1 MKILIGLTYYRPH
14 TSGLTIYV
22 ERLARALAVR
32 GHQVTVLTSRYSKQ
46 LPGYE
51 IMDGVEIIRAPVL
64 MRISKGV
71 IMPTFGL
78 LANHLVARTDVI
90 NLHLPQLDA
99 AGLALR
105 GRLLKK
111 PTITTYHCDLR
122 MPEGMLSWLANQG
135 VHIMD
140 DLAIR
145 FSHRVVAY
153 TRDYAENSPLI
164 KKYLNK
170 LEVILPPVIVPANEI
185 NEVEEFRRK
194 YNPQNQIPVI
204 AMAARFATE
213 KGVEVLLAA
222 LDNVMKR
229 FPNALVWF
237 AGPYKNI
244 IGEEHYFERLEPL
257 INRYIKQ
264 EHWKFLDVL
273 TPKQMASFYSCIDL
287 LVVPSLNSTE
297 AFGLVQI
304 EAMLR
309 KVPVIASNLP
319 GVRQPVRIHGTGK
332 IVPVG
337 DSDALADAII
347 EVISQKSKY
356 HFDIEN
362 LTKMYSPD
370 AIAAEYETLFEKI
383 KEDLD

>member
-122 MPEGMLSWLANQG
+122 MPEGNNHL
-135 VHIMD
+135 
-140 DLAIR
+140 
-145 FSHRVVAY
+145 
-153 TRDYAENSPLI
+153 PL
-164 KKYLNK
+164 
-170 LEVILPPVIVPANEI
+170 
-185 NEVEEFRRK
+185 
-194 YNPQNQIPVI
+194 
-204 AMAARFATE
+204 
-213 KGVEVLLAA
+213 
-222 LDNVMKR
+222 
-229 FPNALVWF
+229 
-237 AGPYKNI
+237 
-244 IGEEHYFERLEPL
+244 
-257 INRYIKQ
+257 
-264 EHWKFLDVL
+264 
-273 TPKQMASFYSCIDL
+273 
-287 LVVPSLNSTE
+287 
-297 AFGLVQI
+297 
-304 EAMLR
+304 
-309 KVPVIASNLP
+309 
-319 GVRQPVRIHGTGK
+319 
-332 IVPVG
+332 
-337 DSDALADAII
+337 
-347 EVISQKSKY
+347 
-356 HFDIEN
+356 
-362 LTKMYSPD
+362 
-370 AIAAEYETLFEKI
+370 
-383 KEDLD
+383 